1 MKNPLI
7 RSNEYFMTQALKE
20 ASRAGVLGEVPIGA
34 VVVRGGKIIAR
45 AHNRTIADNDP
56 TAHAETLAL
65 RKAAKKSEFY
75 RLTDC
80 KLFVTI
86 EPCPMC
92 AGALLWARISEVVY
106 GAKDVKAGACG
117 TLYNIH
123 QDKRLNHRYQVIS
136 GVLEKECRELM
147 QKFFKDKRNKK

>member
-1 MKNPLI
+1 
-7 RSNEYFMTQALKE
+7 
-20 ASRAGVLGEVPIGA
+20 
-34 VVVRGGKIIAR
+34 VRGGKIIAR